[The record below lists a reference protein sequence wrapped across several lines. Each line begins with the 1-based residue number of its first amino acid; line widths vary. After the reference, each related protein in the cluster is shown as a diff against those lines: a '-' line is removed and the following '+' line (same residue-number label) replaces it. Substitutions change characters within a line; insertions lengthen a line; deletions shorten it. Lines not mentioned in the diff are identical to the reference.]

1 MIDLSKTYLGPLNL
15 CLLATLAFVSGSGF
29 AVSPEVWRTSSYAEF
44 AQGEA
49 EKVSILNP
57 GDIRL
62 APSFHAYSKIP
73 ESGVWSLL
81 ESRDGKTLYAGT
93 GNRARVYKIAAD
105 AESATAEAQVFA
117 DLDGNAIYAMT
128 EGADGFLYAG
138 VSPGGNVYKIG
149 PDGAV
154 TLVGDTG
161 RTYVWAMV
169 FDSNG
174 DLILATGDKGELVRL
189 AMEGKSEKILATE
202 EKHLLSLVTDDAG
215 NYFFGT
221 APNGWVCLLKADG
234 DFVVLYDSELSEVK
248 ALAIDDEKNVFA
260 GIVPTVKVEPKND
273 NQPAASPK
281 TSSESKSSELVKIE
295 PSGLALSL
303 LKTDNAAINAL
314 YSNEEGLLIGTGEE
328 GKLFRLGYR
337 NNADLVAK
345 VESGDILSLGPR
357 KAGGH
362 WMAAAN
368 PGVVYLLPAGTQEG
382 GIFASKALDAG
393 VSAQWGNF
401 HWLAE
406 VPEGATLDFQTRSG
420 NTKEPDDNWSEWSDP
435 LVEPGTV
442 TSGPARYLQWRSRFG
457 GSGKGVS
464 AVVKEVE
471 VVYQK
476 INQPPLIS
484 ALKTGTDSKTSGSTA
499 SSSSDGKSDDSTKTS
514 GDSKNGSSSSLSISW
529 QAADAN
535 GDDLLYDLHYRR
547 VGESLWKEIE
557 TDTDSA
563 KYTWKTESLPDGD
576 YEVRVT
582 ASDRGDN
589 PDNLSSADEW
599 ISEPVRLDRT
609 APEFGEWKNATV
621 DGKAYTVEV
630 RIGDKTSRLV
640 KVDRVVDGD
649 EDEARPLLSTD
660 GILDTSTEDF
670 EIRIED
676 LESGEHSL
684 TVRAE
689 DELGNLGASST
700 VFTIP

>member
-1 MIDLSKTYLGPLNL
+1 MNDALNRL
-15 CLLATLAFVSGSGF
+15 RISVKAACLACGIFAYDAAF
-29 AVSPEVWRTSSYAEF
+29 AVAPEIWRISSFEEF
-44 AQGEA
+44 SGGEA

-57 GDIRL
+57 GEIEL

-73 ESGVWSLL
+73 EAGVWSLL
-81 ESRDGKTLYAGT
+81 ESGDGKTVYAGT
-93 GNRARVYKIAAD
+93 GNRARIFKIASD
-105 AESATAEAQVFA
+105 TGSATAEAEVFA
-117 DLDGNAIYAMT
+117 DLDGNAIYALV
-128 EGADGFLYAG
+128 EGADGFIYAG

-154 TLVGDTG
+154 TLIGDTG
-161 RTYVWAMV
+161 RTYIWAMV
-169 FDSNG
+169 FDTNG

-189 AMEGKSEKILATE
+189 SMDGKSEKILATE
-202 EKHLLSLVTDDAG
+202 EKHILSLVRDEAG

-248 ALAIDDEKNVFA
+248 ALALDGEKNLFA
-260 GIVPTVKVEPKND
+260 GVVPTLKVEPKND
-273 NQPAASPK
+273 NQAAGGSTK
-281 TSSESKSSELVKIE
+281 SSENKSSELVKIA

-314 YSNEEGLLIGTGEE
+314 YSSQEGLLVGTGED

-345 VESGDILSLGPR
+345 VDSGDILTIGPR
-357 KAGGH
+357 KSGGH

-368 PGVVYLLPAGTQEG
+368 PGVVYLLPAGTQDG
-382 GIFASKALDAG
+382 GIYASKALDAG
-393 VSAQWGNF
+393 VSAKWGNF
-401 HWLAE
+401 HWVAE
-406 VPEGATLDFQTRSG
+406 IPDGATLDFQTRSG
-420 NTKEPDDNWSEWSDP
+420 NTKEPDENWSDWSDP
-435 LVEPGTV
+435 LVKPGAV
-442 TSGPARYLQWRSRFG
+442 TSGPARYLQWRARFG

-484 ALKTGTDSKTSGSTA
+484 ALKIGTDTQTSGS
-499 SSSSDGKSDDSTKTS
+499 SSGSSAEGKSDESKSS
-514 GDSKNGSSSSLSISW
+514 GSSKNGSSASLSLAW

-547 VGESLWKEIE
+547 VGETLWKEIE
-557 TDTDSA
+557 TDTDTA

-589 PDNLSSADEW
+589 PDSLSSSDEW
-599 ISEPVRLDRT
+599 IGEPVRLDRT
-609 APEFGEWKNATV
+609 APEFGEWTNAKV
-621 DGKAYTVEV
+621 DGNAYAVEIRV
-630 RIGDKTSRLV
+630 SDKTSRLV

-649 EDEARPLLSTD
+649 EDEARPLLSKD
-660 GILDTSTEDF
+660 EILDTPVEDF